1 MYKTRET
8 SMKQCIVTILASL
21 CLMTAAQAST
31 PPYIDSDNLA
41 TLLEQGNIA
50 WSEQKL
56 EQAEQSFRQAIE
68 LDPDSSQAHAN
79 LAGLLQS
86 MNRSREAVEEYQTAI
101 TLDTENPRLFV
112 ALAISYL
119 HLRSYSMAQA
129 MADEA
134 LRLDPEMANAKKLIE
149 YIEARKEVIK
159 RAADA
164 DTSSQTSV
172 EMPADPPAPAAHY

>member
-1 MYKTRET
+1 MYRHNIG
-8 SMKQCIVTILASL
+8 QLVFD
-21 CLMTAAQAST
+21 
-31 PPYIDSDNLA
+31 DSRTGFNAPHINSDKFA
-41 TLLEQGNIA
+41 TLLEQGNIE

-56 EQAEQSFRQAIE
+56 DQAEKSFRQAIE
-68 LDPDSSQAHAN
+68 LDTDSSQAHAN

-101 TLDTENPRLFV
+101 TLDTEYPRLFV

-129 MADEA
+129 MSDEA
-134 LRLDPEMANAKKLIE
+134 LRLDPKMVNAMKLIE
-149 YIEARKEVIK
+149 YIETREEVIK
-159 RAADA
+159 RATDA

-172 EMPADPPAPAAHY
+172 EMPADPPAPAAHC

>member
-1 MYKTRET
+1 
-8 SMKQCIVTILASL
+8 MKHCIAILLASL
-21 CLMTAAQAST
+21 CFFTTSQAST
-31 PPYIDSDNLA
+31 PPAIDSDELA
-41 TLLEQGNIA
+41 TLLQQGNSA

-56 EQAEQSFRQAIE
+56 EQAEQAFRRAID
-68 LDPDSSQAHAN
+68 LDPDSSLAHAN

-101 TLDTENPRLFV
+101 TLDAENPRLFV

-134 LRLDPEMANAKKLIE
+134 LRLDPDMANAKKLVE
-149 YIEARKEVIK
+149 YIETRGEVIK
-159 RAADA
+159 RASDA
-164 DTSSQTSV
+164 ETSNRTPGAISGIK
-172 EMPADPPAPAAHY
+172 